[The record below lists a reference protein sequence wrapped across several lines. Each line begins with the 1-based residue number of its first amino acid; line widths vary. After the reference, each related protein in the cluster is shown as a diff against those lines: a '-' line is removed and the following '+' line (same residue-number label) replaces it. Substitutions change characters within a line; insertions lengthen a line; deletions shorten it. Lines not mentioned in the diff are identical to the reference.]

1 MRRPQAVPTLW
12 RLRRHASARG
22 ASGIIPRMK
31 DLLEKMNARM
41 ATMAQGSNGPDTLG
55 RVSMGIGLACGILN
69 LFFYNIVLSMLS
81 SMGIFYALY
90 RLFSR
95 NVPQRQRENE
105 RFLELLKQPGAA
117 RERRRKKAAD
127 RGALV
132 RVECEECGQGLSVPK
147 GKGTIRVVCP
157 KCQHETIATT

>member
-1 MRRPQAVPTLW
+1 MKKWIITVILAIATALSSLAKEKAYFKEISTLPAVNYTYISP
-12 RLRRHASARG
+12 
-22 ASGIIPRMK
+22 
-31 DLLEKMNARM
+31 
-41 ATMAQGSNGPDTLG
+41 
-55 RVSMGIGLACGILN
+55 
-69 LFFYNIVLSMLS
+69 SMLS

-157 KCQHETIATT
+157 KCQHETITTT